1 MKKYFFYWSC
11 LLGLAACQSIP
22 KADKAVIVSKQQVV
36 ASSSQAVV
44 FKVDTASSSI
54 IWIGTKPTGFHT
66 GTFRLDQG
74 VILLADHVISSGEF
88 SINVASLSNKDLQ
101 GDSKKKLEDHLKSAD
116 FFDVAN
122 YPTARFE
129 ITHISLYDSTQVKSL
144 MDSATHLISGNL
156 TLKEQTRNITFPSIV
171 RLTDTSLEAS
181 AYFLID
187 RTQWGLNYGSDR
199 SLQDRFIRPEVAIQ
213 LSIKAT
219 RSEP

>member
-1 MKKYFFYWSC
+1 M
-11 LLGLAACQSIP
+11 GLAACQSIP

-36 ASSSQAVV
+36 AGSHSTV
-44 FKVDTASSSI
+44 FKVDTANSTI
-54 IWIGTKPTGFHT
+54 TWTGTKPTGYHT

-74 VILLADHVISSGEF
+74 SIVIADRIISGGEF
-88 SINVASLSNKDLQ
+88 VINVASLSDNDLQ
-101 GDSKKKLEDHLKSAD
+101 GSMKKKLEDHLKSDD

-129 ITHISLYDSTQVKSL
+129 ITNISPYDSSKAKSL
-144 MDSATHLISGNL
+144 LVGATHMISGNL